1 MNILLVDDNSN
12 NRMILKLL
20 LDDYSEE
27 NKIKFNIDEAG
38 DGVTA
43 VKKCKDKTYD
53 IIFMDIVLP
62 NIDGIEATKI
72 IRDMQKEVMI
82 IAVSAIDDTIKQREI
97 LSSGAEDYISKPIN
111 SDIFVSRISNYIT
124 LVKARSHVRRNEY
137 YVNLF
142 TKAVYSR
149 NTKFMIHSEDSISEF
164 WEFFLLNI
172 TLKYDGLSDIV
183 RTLFSIADAQLR
195 FSIESGIYIEE
206 SDEKQYF
213 TIINIKKLP
222 SKVLELILNKNP
234 ITSEYRIMDNKISFE
249 LKKICSIETSDLDTF
264 NESSQLSKIVE
275 VSSNDN
281 EIKQTI
287 MPLNIQSKELVV
299 FDYMDSDDLIDLEE
313 YAGLL
318 SSLMLIAGTGD
329 ITKEEV
335 QEIYTYLEKISSV
348 LNTYSEI
355 YPISKALSLLSNDMS
370 KYIEVF
376 IQNSEALGPMCNAFS
391 NDMSSWIKMSFY
403 TGAPSIEFM
412 NDTIVVNCQTISS
425 MLKINDEPVAC
436 DDLDD
441 IFDF

>member
-164 WEFFLLNI
+164 WEFFSF
-172 TLKYDGLSDIV
+172 KY
-183 RTLFSIADAQLR
+183 
-195 FSIESGIYIEE
+195 YI
-206 SDEKQYF
+206 
-213 TIINIKKLP
+213 
-222 SKVLELILNKNP
+222 
-234 ITSEYRIMDNKISFE
+234 KI
-249 LKKICSIETSDLDTF
+249 
-264 NESSQLSKIVE
+264 
-275 VSSNDN
+275 
-281 EIKQTI
+281 
-287 MPLNIQSKELVV
+287 
-299 FDYMDSDDLIDLEE
+299 
-313 YAGLL
+313 
-318 SSLMLIAGTGD
+318 
-329 ITKEEV
+329 
-335 QEIYTYLEKISSV
+335 
-348 LNTYSEI
+348 
-355 YPISKALSLLSNDMS
+355 
-370 KYIEVF
+370 
-376 IQNSEALGPMCNAFS
+376 
-391 NDMSSWIKMSFY
+391 
-403 TGAPSIEFM
+403 
-412 NDTIVVNCQTISS
+412 
-425 MLKINDEPVAC
+425 
-436 DDLDD
+436 
-441 IFDF
+441 